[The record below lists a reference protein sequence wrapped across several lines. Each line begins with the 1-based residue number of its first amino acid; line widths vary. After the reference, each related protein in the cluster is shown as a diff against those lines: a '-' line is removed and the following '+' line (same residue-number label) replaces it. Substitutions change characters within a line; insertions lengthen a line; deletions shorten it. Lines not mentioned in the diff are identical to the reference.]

1 MTKVALSE
9 RSHRSE
15 LFSQRYADIV
25 RWTPRSIARRVAI
38 SSASMLMHATGGIR
52 HALKRP
58 RVHFLY
64 LHHVFEDEEAGFRR
78 ILEEVA
84 RSHSFIDYS
93 EAVTRVRRGQIDRPY
108 VTFSFDDGLK
118 SCLRA
123 GEILN
128 EYDARACF
136 FVCPTMPEEKDLGRI
151 EKFCREQLDMPP
163 TEFLSWAD
171 MEQLVSWNHEIGSHT
186 MSHRR
191 LSELD
196 SEALEYEL
204 GRSRE
209 ELSARFGNVRH
220 LAWPFG
226 RFFHMKR
233 IAADAVFRVGYESC
247 ASAERGAHVS
257 ASGDSFSALCIRRD
271 QLIAAWPLSHTRFF
285 LARSSNRA
293 SAESNNWP
301 DDLDPNGE

>member
-1 MTKVALSE
+1 
-9 RSHRSE
+9 
-15 LFSQRYADIV
+15 
-25 RWTPRSIARRVAI
+25 
-38 SSASMLMHATGGIR
+38 MLMKSTGKIR
-52 HALKRP
+52 QALERP

-78 ILEEVA
+78 ILEEIA
-84 RSHSFIDYS
+84 RGHTIIDYS
-93 EAVTRVRRGQIDRPY
+93 EAVARVRQGRIDRPY

-136 FVCPTMPEEKDLGRI
+136 FVCPSMTEERDFGRI
-151 EKFCREQLDMPP
+151 EMFCREQLDMPP

-191 LSELD
+191 LSDLD

-209 ELSARFGNVRH
+209 VLSARLGDIRH
-220 LAWPFG
+220 FAWPFG
-226 RFFHMKR
+226 RFFHTKR

-257 ASGDSFSALCIRRD
+257 ASGDSFSTLCIRRD
-271 QLIAAWPLSHTRFF
+271 QIVAAWPLSHIRFF
-285 LARSSNRA
+285 LARSSDRA
-293 SAESNNWP
+293 SAESNEWP